1 VKRIYCSIPKRNKKY
16 THIGESMCQ
25 RGEERSSRPD
35 SAEVQKEYYMNAEIT
50 ESKLPIM
57 LLGINM
63 HKVQKELGNMRI
75 EISYELFR
83 GGK

>member
-1 VKRIYCSIPKRNKKY
+1 
-16 THIGESMCQ
+16 
-25 RGEERSSRPD
+25 
-35 SAEVQKEYYMNAEIT
+35 MNAEIT

-63 HKVQKELGNMRI
+63 YKMQKEAGKKESGNMRI

-83 GGK
+83 GVNL